1 MGTPVEIGDKPL
13 LLFDGVC
20 NLCNGAVN
28 FIIDRDHLQRFVFAS
43 LQSKLGQQIAEKYN
57 FPENDFKSM
66 VLIKENQV
74 FLKSDAALEI
84 SRDLSGGWRLLYGF
98 KIIPKFLRNYIYD
111 IIAAN
116 RYKWFGREDQCRVPS
131 VDIQNRF
138 VSS

>member
-43 LQSKLGQQIAEKYN
+43 LQSNLGQQIARKYN
-57 FPENDFKSM
+57 LPENDFKSI
-66 VLIKENQV
+66 VLVKENKV
-74 FLKSDAALEI
+74 FLKSDAALEV
-84 SRDLSGGWRLLYGF
+84 SRDLSGGWRLLFGF

-131 VDIQNRF
+131 ADIQNRF
-138 VSS
+138 VSN